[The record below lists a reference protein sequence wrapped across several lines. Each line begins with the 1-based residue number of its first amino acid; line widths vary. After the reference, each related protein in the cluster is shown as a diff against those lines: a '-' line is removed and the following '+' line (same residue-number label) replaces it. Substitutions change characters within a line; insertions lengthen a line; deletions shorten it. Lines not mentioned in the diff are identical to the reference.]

1 MSSLCRRARLAWRAP
16 AALTALTG
24 LISVLVTLSLA
35 AAVWAKPLALLVP
48 VRTTDNISVA
58 MREAFDAHLRAQ
70 LKERPELSAIV
81 ELADIESTKRAV
93 QAAACGKDCGSSKAV
108 VAIAKAGGARFV
120 FVAEMD
126 NEDEIYA
133 IRLRLFDSSQK
144 KLYKGE
150 EACEFCNEGEVKEKL
165 SVTLTSKKFLEVL
178 AVPDAAPSPPPAS
191 LSVPL
196 SVVSSP
202 ENVKVQINGSEV
214 GFTPLQMELDPG
226 SYTVRL
232 TAPGYFP
239 EERLVDTASFSSTA
253 PVALSFTL
261 RPEPPSEFQLTL
273 QSAPPGATCYLDGE
287 ALSGKTPITLKVK
300 PGLHSARF
308 ELEGHE
314 AASQEFSTPSA
325 PEDLLINATLK
336 PSAPTPVVT
345 PPVVTPPALPPP
357 ALTPPAVGP
366 AAPAASAPIAAGPR
380 PALLSGGAVG
390 GLIGGGAVLAG
401 VGAWLVFKH
410 GDLAC
415 TDGRDRFTCP
425 DVYSTRGFG
434 APLLAAGALSIG
446 AGIAAAVLGAS
457 WPEEGGASGA
467 QASRAPSLLPTLT
480 PAPGGAAVSWGARF

>member
-1 MSSLCRRARLAWRAP
+1 MSSLCRRARLARRAP
-16 AALTALTG
+16 AALHALTG
-24 LISVLVTLSLA
+24 LLGLLVTLSLA
-35 AAVWAKPLALLVP
+35 ASSWAKPLALLVP
-48 VRTTDNISVA
+48 VRTTDNISVP

-70 LKERPELSAIV
+70 LKERPELSALV

-93 QAAACGKDCGSSKAV
+93 QAASCGKDCGSSKAV
-108 VAIAKAGGARFV
+108 VAIAKAGSARFV

-133 IRLRLFDSSQK
+133 LRVRLFDSSQK
-144 KLYKGE
+144 KLYKAE

-165 SVTLTSKKFLEVL
+165 SATLSSKKFLEVL
-178 AVPDAAPSPPPAS
+178 AVPDAAPEAPPAS
-191 LSVPL
+191 VSIPL

-214 GFTPLQMELDPG
+214 GSTPLQVELDPG

-239 EERLVDTASFSSTA
+239 EERLVDTASLSSTA

-273 QSAPPGATCYLDGE
+273 QTTPPGATCYLDGE

-300 PGLHSARF
+300 PGPHSARF

-314 AASQEFSTPSA
+314 AASQEFSTPSS
-325 PEDLLINATLK
+325 PEDLLINATLT
-336 PSAPTPVVT
+336 PSAPPVAA
-345 PPVVTPPALPPP
+345 PPV
-357 ALTPPAVGP
+357 VGP
-366 AAPAASAPIAAGPR
+366 AAPAAAPIAVGPR
-380 PALLSGGAVG
+380 PGLLSGGAVG

-434 APLLAAGALSIG
+434 APLLAAGALSLG
-446 AGIAAAVLGAS
+446 VGVAAAILGAS
-457 WPEEGGASGA
+457 WPEDNASGG
-467 QASRAPSLLPTLT
+467 QAARAHSLLPTLT
-480 PAPGGAAVSWGARF
+480 PAPGGVAASWGARF